1 MSNFDD
7 GQLFHS
13 NRAIN
18 VTHQFYD
25 KKFMLY
31 VEGDDDVVFW
41 DEHFRKYMPVEF
53 YEIEQVHGK
62 ENLGRYIEGIK
73 TGKLS
78 NIVVA
83 CDSDFT
89 FFMDVNP
96 LDNQFIV
103 KTYGHSIENTMFCPY
118 SIATYI
124 RRLSKTSEDYLSEVL
139 EWLEV
144 FASSAKKLL
153 PYEVENEISPTHC
166 MILPK
171 IFNMG
176 FAYFQSNQEKGYLDK
191 NKIETYIQN
200 IVSDYDSDRISELE
214 DKINKDLRE
223 IRFLIQGHFIADA
236 MMCYI
241 RARVKQI
248 RGKTISLSNDA
259 IYESIVDCKCT
270 CASLCADKLSLKNQ
284 IEELYHYFSN
294 C

>member
-124 RRLSKTSEDYLSEVL
+124 RRLSKTSEDCLSEVL

-144 FASSAKKLL
+144 FASSAKK
-153 PYEVENEISPTHC
+153 IT
-166 MILPK
+166 
-171 IFNMG
+171 
-176 FAYFQSNQEKGYLDK
+176 
-191 NKIETYIQN
+191 
-200 IVSDYDSDRISELE
+200 
-214 DKINKDLRE
+214 
-223 IRFLIQGHFIADA
+223 
-236 MMCYI
+236 
-241 RARVKQI
+241 
-248 RGKTISLSNDA
+248 SL
-259 IYESIVDCKCT
+259 
-270 CASLCADKLSLKNQ
+270 
-284 IEELYHYFSN
+284 
-294 C
+294 